1 MKKVVRLTESDLMK
15 IVKRI
20 IKEQPEPIRQRY
32 GTINTLKV
40 NLTGKTVKMMGS
52 STKINPILKI
62 EEVKATDKN
71 RRNDPNIAQDV
82 VYLDCSIVN
91 EYGEERGGI
100 ADMGGFGNVDVTY
113 NCTNNP
119 MKLFKIDR
127 EFLGQRNNEIGNKT
141 YVNPK
146 LSNEIERSYC
156 SSVKRI
162 PTINTDY

>member
-1 MKKVVRLTESDLMK
+1 MKKVVRLTESDLIK

-52 STKINPILKI
+52 STKLNPILKI
-62 EEVKATDKN
+62 EEVEAISSKQGN
-71 RRNDPNIAQDV
+71 YPNIAKDV

-127 EFLGQRNNEIGNKT
+127 EIGNPRNMEIGNET

>member
-1 MKKVVRLTESDLMK
+1 MKKVVRLTESDLIR

-20 IKEQPEPIRQRY
+20 IKEQPRERY

-40 NLTGKTVKMMGS
+40 NLTGKTVKMIGS
-52 STKINPILKI
+52 STNLNPILKI
-62 EEVKATDKN
+62 EEVDATSSKQG
-71 RRNDPNIAQDV
+71 NDPNIAKDI

-100 ADMGGFGNVDVTY
+100 ADMGAFNNVDVTY

-127 EFLGQRNNEIGNKT
+127 EILSQRNNQIGNET
-141 YVNPK
+141 YVNAK
-146 LSNEIERSYC
+146 LSSQIETNYC

-162 PTINTDY
+162 PTIKTDY